1 MDGKP
6 STGVHEGVQGG
17 GGSTG
22 DSRGSGA
29 PTSRGPRHP
38 ARRLPRLA
46 AAAGGPASG
55 RGPRSRPPMSK
66 RHQVRDI
73 RAVDVRGSRGRTVQ
87 LGNLVPGT
95 THDPCQDPIQQ
106 VRGGSHRSTPI
117 RTGWRFPPHA
127 LQNSDI
133 CAIRL
138 IVILSDAVKLST
150 MACGKAVMRILQ
162 GVDGARHLISR
173 PRALPPRSG

>member
-1 MDGKP
+1 MASCRRAFTKGSKVEAVRP
-6 STGVHEGVQGG
+6 VTVGG
-17 GGSTG
+17 
-22 DSRGSGA
+22 
-29 PTSRGPRHP
+29 P
-38 ARRLPRLA
+38 ARRP
-46 AAAGGPASG
+46 AGDRA
-55 RGPRSRPPMSK
+55 SRPAASTTGCGGRRVRRRPMSK

-73 RAVDVRGSRGRTVQ
+73 HAVDVYGSRGRTVQ
-87 LGNLVPGT
+87 LGNLVPST

-133 CAIRL
+133 CVIRL

-150 MACGKAVMRILQ
+150 RACRKAVMRILQ
-162 GVDGARHLISR
+162 AVDGARHLISR
-173 PRALPPRSG
+173 PRALPLRSG